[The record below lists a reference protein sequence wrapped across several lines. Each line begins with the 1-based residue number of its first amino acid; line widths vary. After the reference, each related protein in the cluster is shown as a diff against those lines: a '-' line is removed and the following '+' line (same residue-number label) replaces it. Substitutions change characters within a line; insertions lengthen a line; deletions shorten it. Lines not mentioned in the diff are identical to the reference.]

1 MTIDILTTRINNDID
16 YNNEYFPPPPTRIS
30 SLSSSSSSS
39 SSSRTKKKSV
49 SFFDNGIRNINHYN
63 YCTLA
68 ASAAISSE
76 VFIPSLNDHT
86 LDEIKER
93 WFLMEDLR
101 SFKTNAKQTSKRS
114 LSDVAAITL
123 LKNSFV
129 FVPKK
134 SKNKKKN
141 KKTAVTPIDPLVMW
155 CCQHANTR
163 RGLEQ
168 WSNREHGQ
176 HRQRARRE
184 LIQSV
189 VTRQAVLKQ
198 FWYKSKSIIHNNS
211 NDDCYRHPFNNN
223 NNNNCGNNNTNNLNY
238 VALTEN
244 ILASVSLERSYDAQV
259 FAQRMGSADAAA
271 AAFDNYMSMSMTYYY
286 DQSFVLQCYDNNKNN
301 TMNNNGTTTTVL
313 MVKQQDEEGKKEEPT
328 ATAVFFNNKTTSS
341 AVTTK
346 SLSSSSKSFFRSSG
360 NRKKT
365 LSYPP
370 SSTMRL
376 ASIPRNSLR
385 KKKAFTNAA

>member
-1 MTIDILTTRINNDID
+1 
-16 YNNEYFPPPPTRIS
+16 
-30 SLSSSSSSS
+30 
-39 SSSRTKKKSV
+39 
-49 SFFDNGIRNINHYN
+49 
-63 YCTLA
+63 LA

-101 SFKTNAKQTSKRS
+101 SFKSNAKQTSKRS

-134 SKNKKKN
+134 SKNKKNNNN
-141 KKTAVTPIDPLVMW
+141 KTTPIDPLVMW
-155 CCQHANTR
+155 CCQHANMR

-176 HRQRARRE
+176 YRQRARRE

-198 FWYKSKSIIHNNS
+198 CWYKSKSVIHNNS

-223 NNNNCGNNNTNNLNY
+223 NNNCGNNTTTNLNY
-238 VALTEN
+238 VALMEN
-244 ILASVSLERSYDAQV
+244 ILAQVSSERSYDAQV
-259 FAQRMGSADAAA
+259 FAQRMGLADAAA
-271 AAFDNYMSMSMTYYY
+271 AAFDNYMTMSMSMTYYY
-286 DQSFVLQCYDNNKNN
+286 DQSFVLQCYDNNNNN
-301 TMNNNGTTTTVL
+301 TMNNNNSNGTTTTTVL

-328 ATAVFFNNKTTSS
+328 AAALFFNNKTTSS

-346 SLSSSSKSFFRSSG
+346 SLSSSSKSFFRLSG

-376 ASIPRNSLR
+376 ASIPRNLLR
-385 KKKAFTNAA
+385 KKK